1 MPIFIHAMSTNDAL
15 FPHSELRCPQEDLIH
30 NVDNMICCNFKTIHN
45 NYKRHFSRQ
54 LFLIVEQKKQIN
66 FRRSLLTPPS
76 PPQVTIPPIKV
87 TFSKT
92 YK

>member
-1 MPIFIHAMSTNDAL
+1 MMHYFRSQ
-15 FPHSELRCPQEDLIH
+15 SLRCPQEDLIR
-30 NVDNMICCNFKTIHN
+30 NVGNMMYCYFKTIHN
-45 NYKRHFSRQ
+45 NCKEHLARQ

-87 TFSKT
+87 TFSKN